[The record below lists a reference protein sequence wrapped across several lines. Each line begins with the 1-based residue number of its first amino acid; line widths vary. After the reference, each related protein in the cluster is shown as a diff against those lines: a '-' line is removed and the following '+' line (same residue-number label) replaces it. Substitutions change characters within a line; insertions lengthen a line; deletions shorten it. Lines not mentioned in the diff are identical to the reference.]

1 MAALVV
7 AFATASPADAEA
19 PAGGVLVVGDS
30 LSAAYG
36 LDAVESGW
44 VALLEERLS
53 ANGQP
58 IPVVNASISGDT
70 TAGGRARLP
79 AALTRHT
86 PAVVIIELGG
96 NDGLRGIDLAS
107 TRANLSAMLSA
118 TRAADAEPVLLGM
131 MIPPNYGQR
140 YTDAFIALFAEL
152 AEEYNAAFEPFFLA
166 DVALDPNFMQSD
178 GIHPNAAA
186 QTLMLE
192 RAWPAINLAV
202 HRASREVECPCD
214 ADAADAATTTD

>member
-1 MAALVV
+1 MTAPVLIPRAIIAVMAAIVV
-7 AFATASPADAEA
+7 AFAATSRADAEA
-19 PAGGVLVVGDS
+19 PAAGVLVVGDS

-36 LDAVESGW
+36 LEAVESGW

-53 ANGQP
+53 AKGQP
-58 IPVVNASISGDT
+58 MRVTNASISGDT

-79 AALTRHT
+79 AALARHA

-152 AEEYNAAFEPFFLA
+152 AEEYDAAFEPFFLA
-166 DVALDPNFMQSD
+166 DVALDANFMQSD
-178 GIHPNAAA
+178 G
-186 QTLMLE
+186 
-192 RAWPAINLAV
+192 
-202 HRASREVECPCD
+202 
-214 ADAADAATTTD
+214 